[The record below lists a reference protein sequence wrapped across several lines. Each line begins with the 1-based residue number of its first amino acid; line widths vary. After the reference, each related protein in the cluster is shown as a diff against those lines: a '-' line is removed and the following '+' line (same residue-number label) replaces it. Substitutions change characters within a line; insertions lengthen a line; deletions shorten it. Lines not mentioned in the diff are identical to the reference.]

1 MANAYLLPD
10 DLPLDEPDLDPE
22 DLDEPVDE
30 L

>member
-22 DLDEPVDE
+22 DLDEP
-30 L
+30 